1 MASLPDLV
9 LASASPRRRELLGM
23 LGLRF
28 AVRPADVDESVRPG
42 EAPDAYVLRLA
53 LEKAR
58 ALARPGE
65 LALGAD
71 TVVVID
77 GDILGKPQDF
87 EDACRMLARI
97 AGREHTVYTGVGLH
111 EAAAG
116 DVGGGERQASA
127 VATSRVRMAAMDEA
141 EIRWYAATGEPMDKA
156 GSYAVQGVGA
166 VFVEEV
172 QGNYTNVVGLPLPLT
187 RRLFAELGYDLR
199 DWIIP
204 RT

>member
-1 MASLPDLV
+1 
-9 LASASPRRRELLGM
+9 M

-28 AVRPADVDESVRPG
+28 SVRPADVDETPLPG

-53 LEKAR
+53 AEKAR

-71 TVVVID
+71 TTVVID
-77 GDILGKPQDF
+77 GDILGKPEDF
-87 EDACRMLARI
+87 ADACRMLGRI
-97 AGREHTVYTGVGLH
+97 AGREHVVFTGVGLWD
-111 EAAAG
+111 ADRA
-116 DVGGGERQASA
+116 VQASA
-127 VATSRVRMAAMDEA
+127 VATSRVRMAAMGEE

-156 GSYAVQGVGA
+156 GAYAVQGVGA

-199 DWIIP
+199 SWMITP